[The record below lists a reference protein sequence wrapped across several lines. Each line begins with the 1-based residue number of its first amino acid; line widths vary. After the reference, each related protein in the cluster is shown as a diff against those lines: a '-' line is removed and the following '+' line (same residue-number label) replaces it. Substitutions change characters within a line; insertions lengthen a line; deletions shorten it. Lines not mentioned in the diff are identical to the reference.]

1 MKIHVRLRYV
11 FSFGE
16 KVSGFRV
23 EKLEELK
30 PDTWHL
36 NTDTLRLNSI
46 TNNLDLHPRENAP
59 RRRVS
64 LSNRLKLVLKHL

>member
-1 MKIHVRLRYV
+1 MPVGNMKIHVRLRYV

-30 PDTWHL
+30 PET
-36 NTDTLRLNSI
+36 
-46 TNNLDLHPRENAP
+46 
-59 RRRVS
+59 
-64 LSNRLKLVLKHL
+64 

>member
-23 EKLEELK
+23 EKLEDLK
-30 PDTWHL
+30 PDT
-36 NTDTLRLNSI
+36 LRMNSI
-46 TNNLDLHPRENAP
+46 TNNFDLHPLARCYPGLNF
-59 RRRVS
+59 S
-64 LSNRLKLVLKHL
+64 W